1 MDLEILSWTVF
12 PLTGIRILDA
22 ANLVN
27 QLETKLYSHTN
38 VDKSS
43 IAFFKNEGFYCLIR
57 RVPIVTNGCIT
68 MK

>member
-12 PLTGIRILDA
+12 PLTGIWILDA

-43 IAFFKNEGFYCLIR
+43 IAFFKNEGFYCFVSRLTIMA
-57 RVPIVTNGCIT
+57 IGCIT